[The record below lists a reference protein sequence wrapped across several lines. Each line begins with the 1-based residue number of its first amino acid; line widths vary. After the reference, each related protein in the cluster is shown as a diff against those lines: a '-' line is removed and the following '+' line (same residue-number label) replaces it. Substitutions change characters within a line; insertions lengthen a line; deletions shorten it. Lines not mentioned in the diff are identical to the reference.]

1 MIIHPFEG
9 LLFLKISFLSPR
21 QTATLYQIFPTFV
34 SNLKFNTTF
43 SQIYGIV
50 FINLL
55 HHIGG
60 IIFMKKKLSLLT
72 VGVCFVS
79 LLTGCSSGSSGTYSK
94 YVELG
99 TYKGLEI
106 TKVKSE
112 VSDDEVQEQIQ
123 SILEENS
130 VYTDIT
136 DRGAKDG
143 DEVNIDF
150 KGTIDGENFDDN
162 EAEDYALVLG
172 EGYMLED
179 FEAGIIGMKVSE
191 TKNVTVTFPE
201 DYDDALV
208 GKEAVFAI
216 TLNSISEVEIPEYN
230 DAFVTEISEFKTTA
244 EYEADLKE
252 SLLQSVNEE
261 NSYTAGDEAVKKV
274 IENSTFDGYPEE
286 LYDQCKAEYDETNAY
301 YAEMFGMDVSEFEL
315 SEEDTKEAVL
325 EMVNSKMVITTI
337 AEKEK
342 LSVSDEEYE
351 AYAQE
356 NFEAYG
362 YESIADFETAFTKE
376 GIIEELLTTKVMNFL
391 VENAKITEVSE
402 EEYYQSSEDEE
413 VEGDTET
420 DLDDEILELDSEE

>member
-1 MIIHPFEG
+1 
-9 LLFLKISFLSPR
+9 
-21 QTATLYQIFPTFV
+21 
-34 SNLKFNTTF
+34 
-43 SQIYGIV
+43 
-50 FINLL
+50 
-55 HHIGG
+55 
-60 IIFMKKKLSLLT
+60 MKKKLSLLT

-112 VSDDEVQEQIQ
+112 VSDDEVQEQLQ

-150 KGTIDGENFDDN
+150 KGTIDGESFDDN

-191 TKNVTVTFPE
+191 TKDVTVTFPE

-301 YAEMFGMDVSEFEL
+301 YAEMFGMDVSEFDL

-420 DLDDEILELDSEE
+420 DLVEEILESDSEE